1 MKELKRMKKAIRM
14 HGKILLKGFIKMLFG
29 TMSAA
34 LIVLA
39 VHGFCVIPRDVGYA
53 AVGDFTLAVMSLGV
67 AVFCVYIMGGNKKG
81 AKK

>member
-1 MKELKRMKKAIRM
+1 MKIKKIKKAM
-14 HGKILLKGFIKMLFG
+14 KLHGKILLKGFIKMLFG
-29 TMSAA
+29 TMSAV

-39 VHGFCVIPRDVGYA
+39 VYGFCVIPRDVGYA
-53 AVGDFTLAVMSLGV
+53 AVGDFTLAAMSLDA